1 MSHNHPVHRQR
12 GGALAAIILTVLILG
27 VVTIAA
33 LVGTGLYVASNVRV
47 AGSNARG
54 EATVETPFGSVH
66 VRGNSAFDP
75 KRMGVPVYP
84 GAVRRR
90 DRHKL
95 ASVHL
100 DFGNEHKEFSV
111 VAAEYHTYDSLEKVA
126 EFYQHE
132 LPHWMFSQ
140 KRHGGMQL
148 ELTEGGYRKMVA
160 IYEDD
165 GETRIALA
173 SVGEPAS
180 N

>member
-1 MSHNHPVHRQR
+1 MSNNRQH
-12 GGALAAIILTVLILG
+12 GGALAAILLTVLILG
-27 VVTIAA
+27 ALTVAA
-33 LVGTGLYVASNVRV
+33 LVSTGLYVANNIRMT
-47 AGSNARG
+47 ARTGRG
-54 EATVETPFGSVH
+54 EAAIETPFGSVH
-66 VRGNSAFDP
+66 VRGNDAFDP

-95 ASVHL
+95 GSVHL
-100 DFGNEHKEFSV
+100 DFGDEHKQFSV
-111 VAAEYHTYDSLEKVA
+111 VAAEYRTYDSLDKVA
-126 EFYQHE
+126 EFYRHE

-140 KRHGGMQL
+140 KRHGEMQL
-148 ELTEGGYRKMVA
+148 DLTEGGYRKMVA